1 MRRILILVCIAVLV
15 LFSIAAFAQSDTAR
29 LVGTITDASG
39 AAIPNAT
46 ITVTNKGTARAITV
60 TTGASGE
67 YVVNA
72 LPPGNY
78 HVDVKQA
85 SFKTASAD
93 ITLEVSQ
100 VREISLKMQAG
111 SVETVVNVTD
121 EVPLVETTT
130 SSTGEVIQ
138 GRQVTELP
146 LNGRNFTQLALLTP
160 GVTRGAYGDVSMGG
174 SQGTASEAFR
184 NSETGGASI
193 SANGLRAQANNFILD
208 GVDNNE
214 GMVNSI
220 VFFPPAEAIQE
231 FRVNTSVAPA
241 EFGRAG
247 GAIVQTTIKGG
258 TNAIHGSAFEFRRS
272 GEFDAKPY
280 GTTGPIEFKR
290 NQFGG
295 TLGMPIWKNKLFIFG
310 DYQGLRQSQPL
321 NVEFASVPTDL
332 MRQGNFSE
340 LLSLAGDSSLTS
352 IPSCAAGNS
361 AYYHLGS
368 HGQIVPNGY
377 VFDPV
382 TCQPFGW
389 NGTTG
394 TNIISSPNPV
404 GLKYLQGYP
413 EPNVTG
419 TILNNFRAQRQSIRN
434 FNDFD
439 VRLDLVATQKDT
451 LFARYSYGQDN
462 FTVTNRLGPNNPSGF
477 GSGDNFN
484 HPRGVAAGYTH
495 TFSDSVLNEF
505 RFGYVRPSF
514 GYNPP
519 NKGETLAADIGIP
532 NANRNAFLGGQA
544 LIGGNN
550 GELEYQGDGGPYNV
564 PQKAFQFSDSVTY
577 THGHHTLKSGF
588 NIINRHVDFLQGNS
602 AKGYF
607 ILGGNNYP
615 GTGRFTGYEVS
626 EVLAGFVDY
635 TIGDITGF
643 YETRNYETGY
653 YAQDDWRVTNRLTLN
668 LGLRYDLYTWP
679 YEVNNKQSNYDPTTN
694 TLVLPGAAGVPRS
707 LINTDRNNVAP
718 RFGFAYDLTG
728 NGKTVVRGGYGMF
741 FFLDRGGVGNQL
753 SNNANF
759 NGTSTYQ
766 ACPNGNCT
774 NGYRIT
780 LSGAAP
786 LGDNN
791 WLDATGALPSAV
803 NTVNPNALTTSANV
817 LYYPRNSQNSSVQQW
832 NVQIERQIG
841 ANMSADVAYVGTKMD
856 HLSTV
861 FNRNAVP
868 LGSITGAG
876 AFTNVGSI
884 TETGFIGSGKYN
896 GLQTRLVRR
905 FANGLNFTAAY
916 TYSKTTDN
924 SNGAFSATGGG
935 GRIFVDSTGNPL
947 LRLNQGPADNDIRN
961 FFVFSSLYELPF
973 GSGKKFGS
981 SMPKVA
987 DYVLGGWQWN
997 NIVTIGSGTPIDLSI
1012 DGTPGNRPDVT
1023 GPVSVKIVN
1032 GNGVISGNF
1041 TKPAF
1046 ITVGPPGNTH
1056 DYYTQAGNLGR
1067 NAVYG
1072 PGLHTWDMGL
1082 IKNFKVT
1089 ERVNTNVRA
1098 EVFNLLNTPQ
1108 YTNGSFDTDVSHA
1121 NSSGVISHGAQ
1132 TRFSSERQV
1141 QFALR
1146 VTF

>member
-15 LFSIAAFAQSDTAR
+15 SFSIAAFAQSDTAR

-46 ITVTNKGTARAITV
+46 VIVTNKGNARAITV

-78 HVDVKQA
+78 HVDVKQP

-121 EVPLVETTT
+121 EVPLVETST

-174 SQGTASEAFR
+174 GSGTNAEAFR

-258 TNAIHGSAFEFRRS
+258 TNSIHGSAFEFRRT
-272 GEFDAKPY
+272 GAFDAKPY
-280 GTTGPIEFKR
+280 NTTGPVDFKR

-310 DYQGLRQSQPL
+310 DYQGLRQSAPQ
-321 NVEFASVPTDL
+321 NVEFASVPTDK
-332 MRQGNFSE
+332 MRTGDFSE
-340 LLSLAGDSSLTS
+340 LLGTNLPT
-352 IPSCAAGNS
+352 IPSVSICPNLYSGGTPLAAYAGK
-361 AYYHLGS
+361 
-368 HGQIVPNGY
+368 GY
-377 VFDPV
+377 IYDPT

-389 NGTTG
+389 NGTVG
-394 TNIISSPNPV
+394 TNIISNGNPV

-439 VRLDLVATQKDT
+439 VRMDWVASQKDT
-451 LFARYSYGQDN
+451 VFARYSYGQDN
-462 FTVTNRLGPNNPSGF
+462 FTVTNRLGPDNPSGF

-495 TFSDSVLNEF
+495 IFSDSVLNEF
-505 RFGYVRPSF
+505 RFGYLRPAF

-519 NKGETLAADIGIP
+519 NIGQTLAADIGIP
-532 NANRNAFLGGQA
+532 NANRNALLGGQA

-550 GELEYQGDGGPYNV
+550 GELEYQGDGGPYIV
-564 PQKAFQFSDSVTY
+564 PQKAYQFSDSVTY
-577 THGHHTLKSGF
+577 NIGHHAFKAGF
-588 NIINRHVDFLQGNS
+588 NVLSRHVDFAQGNS

-607 ILGGNNYP
+607 ILGGNGYP

-635 TIGDITGF
+635 QIGDLSGL
-643 YETRNYETGY
+643 YQTRNWETGY

-679 YEVNNKQSNYDPTTN
+679 YEIHDKQSNYDPTTN
-694 TLVLPGAAGVPRS
+694 TLVLPGAAGYPRS
-707 LINTDRNNVAP
+707 LVNTDRNNIAP

-759 NGTSTYQ
+759 NGTSTYV
-766 ACPNGNCT
+766 ACPVASCAG
-774 NGYRIT
+774 GYRVT

-803 NTVNPNALTTSANV
+803 NTVDPNNLTTSANV
-817 LYYPRNSQNSSVQQW
+817 LYYPKNSQNSSVQQW
-832 NVQIERQIG
+832 NIQVERQIG

-856 HLSTV
+856 HLSTI
-861 FNRNAVP
+861 FNANGNP
-868 LGSITGAG
+868 LNGASK
-876 AFTNVGSI
+876 AFPGVSNV

-905 FANGLNFTAAY
+905 FSNGLNFTAAY

-924 SNGAFSATGGG
+924 SSGAFTSEANG
-935 GRIFVDSTGNPL
+935 GRIFVDSNGNAL
-947 LRLNQGPADNDIRN
+947 LRLNQGPADNDIRH

-973 GSGKKFGS
+973 GKGKHFGS
-981 SMPKVA
+981 NMPKVA
-987 DYVLGGWQWN
+987 DYILGGWQWN
-997 NIVTIGSGTPIDLSI
+997 NIFTYGSGSPLDLRIGGSP
-1012 DGTPGNRPDVT
+1012 DNRPDVS
-1023 GPVSVKIVN
+1023 GPVTAEIVN
-1032 GNGVISGNF
+1032 GQGIIRGTFS
-1041 TKPAF
+1041 KPP
-1046 ITVGPPGNTH
+1046 TVTAGGT
-1056 DYYTQAGNLGR
+1056 DWVRAGNLGR
-1067 NAVYG
+1067 NSIYG

-1089 ERVNTNVRA
+1089 ERVNTNIRA
-1098 EVFNLLNTPQ
+1098 EVFNLSNTPQ
-1108 YTNGSFDTDVSHA
+1108 YTNGSF
-1121 NSSGVISHGAQ
+1121 NSFINFNSQTGTSTGTTNSAQ

-1141 QFALR
+1141 QLVLR
-1146 VTF
+1146 VDF